1 MAKKSGLKVD
11 RKYTTPG
18 NPYNNIT
25 WEKRSSKITN
35 PDGSVVFEM
44 NDVEIPSTWSQVATD
59 IMVSKYFRK
68 AGVPQLDAD
77 GFELKDENG
86 DTVLGPETSSRQVF
100 DRLAETWRHWGEKT
114 GYFATSD
121 DAQAFED
128 ELKYMLATQMAAP
141 NSPQWFNTGLNYKY
155 NLTGPQQGFW
165 YVDPKTGN
173 LTPGEDSYSRPQP
186 HACFIQS
193 IDDDLV
199 NEGGI
204 MDLWVK
210 EARLFKFGSGTG
222 TNFSNLRGEGEQLS
236 GGGVSSGVMSFL
248 KIGDR
253 AAGAIKSGGTTR
265 RAAKMVILDLDHP
278 DIEDFIEWKAIEEDK
293 ARALIAAGYP
303 ADFNGEAYATVSGQ
317 NSNNSVKVPTEF
329 LTAIKEDGDW
339 DLIARTDG
347 SVMKT
352 VKARDLWNKIADAA
366 WRCADPGVQYDTTIN
381 EWHTSPMGGRIRAS
395 NPCSEYLFLD
405 NTACNLA
412 SLNLVKFYDDDTQIF
427 DVASY
432 KHALRIWT
440 IVLEISVEMAQF
452 PSKEIAQGSYDYR
465 TLGLGY
471 ANLGSLLMRKGI
483 AYDSKLGRAI
493 AGALTAMLTGEA
505 YKASAEM
512 AGIVGPFPKYK
523 ENSKNMLRVMN
534 NHRKAAYDSNDYEGL
549 SHDLIAID
557 QDLCPEYLL
566 EAAQASWDDAVEL
579 GTKNGYRNAQATVLA
594 PTGTIGLLMDCDTTG
609 VEPDFALM
617 KFKKLA
623 GGGYMKIANQS
634 IGPALDALGYKS
646 NEVNEIINYVIG
658 SMSLNDSPYVN
669 KKSLI
674 EKGLSEDDVAKIED
688 ALPGAFEIQHAFNV
702 FVLGEETLKN
712 LGIEEEAYTSFDF
725 NLLETLGYSRNEIAQ
740 ANLHICGTQ
749 KIEGAPYLKDEH
761 LDVFDCANKCG
772 KDGERFIHYM
782 GHVRMMAAAQPFI
795 SGAISKTVNMPN
807 EASIEDI
814 EDCYYEAAKIGVKA
828 IAIYRDGSKASQ
840 PLSASSDE
848 GDSDESDPEVSKI
861 LEEEAML
868 VQGNYAPGTSPTQAY
883 AGANR
888 PRFLLPERR
897 EGWTQE
903 ARVAGHKVYL
913 RTGEY
918 PDGTLGEVFIDIA
931 KEGATLK
938 GVLGCFAIAV
948 SKGLQYGVPLEEF
961 VDTFTFQTF
970 EPRGMV
976 EGHENIKMSNS
987 IVDYVFRALGL
998 EYLNRTDLV
1007 QVPPKATSNEVSE
1020 TIEPVQEV
1028 EPAQKK
1034 TETVEPVQEVEPV
1047 EIIQKTEVVEPVQ
1060 EVETPSNVQNNET
1073 TSIVQETQFV
1083 TKIEDNDTVESV
1095 EAVSNS
1101 VTTVQEVLGDMMGDA
1116 PACPDC
1122 GHITIRNGSCYKC
1135 LNCGNSLGC
1144 S

>member
-1 MAKKSGLKVD
+1 MAKSSGLKVT
-11 RKYTTPG
+11 RKYTSKG
-18 NPYNNIT
+18 DPYNGIV
-25 WEKRSSKITN
+25 WEKRTSKIAN

-44 NDVEIPSTWSQVATD
+44 ENVEIPSTWSQVATD

-68 AGVPQLDAD
+68 AGVPQVDD
-77 GFELKDENG
+77 EGNTLKDENG
-86 DTVLGPETSSRQVF
+86 DTILGSETSSRQVF
-100 DRLAETWRHWGEKT
+100 DRLAETWRHWGETT
-114 GYFATSD
+114 GYFATKD

-141 NSPQWFNTGLNYKY
+141 NSPQWFNTGLNHKY
-155 NLTGPQQGFW
+155 NLTGPKQGFW
-165 YVDPKTGN
+165 YVDPKS
-173 LTPGEDSYSRPQP
+173 GELVEADDSYSRPQP

-222 TNFSNLRGEGEQLS
+222 TNFSNLRGEGEKLS

-278 DIEDFIEWKAIEEDK
+278 DIETFIEWKAIEEDK

-329 LTAIKEDGDW
+329 LTAIEEDGDW

-352 VKARDLWNKIADAA
+352 VKARELWKKVADAA

-381 EWHTSPMGGRIRAS
+381 EWHTSPMGGKIRAS

-412 SLNLVKFYDDDTQIF
+412 SLNLVKFYDDEKQEF
-427 DVASY
+427 DIVSY

-440 IVLEISVEMAQF
+440 VVLEISVEMAQF

-512 AGIVGPFPKYK
+512 AGIVGAFPRYK
-523 ENSKNMLRVMN
+523 ENADNMLRVMN

-549 SHDLIAID
+549 THDLLAID
-557 QDLCPEYLL
+557 QDLCPEDLL
-566 EAAQASWDDAVEL
+566 KGAQASWDDAVEL

-634 IGPALDALGYKS
+634 IGPALNALGYKE
-646 NEVNEIINYVIG
+646 NEVTEIINYVIG
-658 SMSLNDSPYVN
+658 SMSLEDSPYIN
-669 KKSLI
+669 KESLM
-674 EKGLSEDDVAKIED
+674 EKGLSEEDVTKIEA

-702 FVLGEETLKN
+702 FVLGEETLKG

-725 NLLETLGYSRNEIAQ
+725 NLLETLGYSRSEIAQ

-749 KIEGAPYLKDEH
+749 KIEGAPYLKEED
-761 LDVFDCANKCG
+761 LNIFDCANKCG
-772 KDGERFIHYM
+772 KDGKRFIAYM

-814 EDCYYEAAKIGVKA
+814 EDCYFEAAKIGVKA

-840 PLSASSDE
+840 PLSSSSDD
-848 GDSDESDPEVSKI
+848 GDSEETDPEVTKI

-868 VQGNYAPGTSPTQAY
+868 IQGNFAAGTSPSTAY
-883 AGANR
+883 AGVNR

-903 ARVAGHKVYL
+903 ARIAGHKVYL

-987 IVDYVFRALGL
+987 IIDYVFRALGL
-998 EYLNRTDLV
+998 EYLDRTDIV
-1007 QVPPKATSNEVSE
+1007 QVPPKDKVVEE
-1020 TIEPVQEV
+1020 TAPVEQAETAPV
-1028 EPAQKK
+1028 AK
-1034 TETVEPVQEVEPV
+1034 TETAPV
-1047 EIIQKTEVVEPVQ
+1047 EQAE
-1060 EVETPSNVQNNET
+1060 
-1073 TSIVQETQFV
+1073 
-1083 TKIEDNDTVESV
+1083 
-1095 EAVSNS
+1095 NS
-1101 VTTVQEVLGDMMGDA
+1101 VATVQEVLGDMMGDA
-1116 PACPDC
+1116 PACNEC

>member
-1 MAKKSGLKVD
+1 MAKNTGLKIN
-11 RKYTTPG
+11 RKYTSPG
-18 NPYNNIT
+18 DPYKDIV

-35 PDGSVVFEM
+35 PDGSTVFEM

-68 AGVPQLDAD
+68 AGVPQTDEK
-77 GFELKDENG
+77 GNVIKDKNG
-86 DTVLGPETSSRQVF
+86 EVVLGPETSSKQVF
-100 DRLAETWRHWGEKT
+100 NRLAETWRHWGEKT
-114 GYFATSD
+114 GYFSSEK

-155 NLTGPQQGFW
+155 GLTGKEQGFW
-165 YVDPKTGN
+165 YVDPKTGE

-222 TNFSNLRGEGEQLS
+222 TNFSNLRGEGENLS

-293 ARALIAAGYP
+293 ARALINAGYP
-303 ADFNGEAYATVSGQ
+303 SDYNGEAYATVSGQ
-317 NSNNSVKVPTEF
+317 NSNNSVRVPNEF
-329 LTAIKEDGDW
+329 IKALESDGDW
-339 DLIARTDG
+339 ELTARTDG
-347 SVMKT
+347 STMKT
-352 VKARDLWNKIADAA
+352 VKARDLWSKIADAA
-366 WRCADPGVQYDTTIN
+366 WRCADPGVQFNTTIN
-381 EWHTSPMGGRIRAS
+381 EWHTSPAGGQIRAS

-412 SLNLVKFYDDDTQIF
+412 SLNLVKFYDDENQVF
-427 DVASY
+427 DITSY

-483 AYDSKLGRAI
+483 AYDSELGRAI

-505 YKASAEM
+505 YKTSAEM
-512 AGIVGPFPKYK
+512 ASVVGPFPKYS
-523 ENSKNMLRVMN
+523 ENKDNMLRVMG
-534 NHRKAAYDSNDYEGL
+534 NHRKAAYDSNDYVGI
-549 SHDLIAID
+549 SHDLLAID
-557 QDLCPEYLL
+557 QNLCPDDLL
-566 EAAQASWDDAVEL
+566 KGAQDSWDGALEL
-579 GTKNGYRNAQATVLA
+579 GEQYGYRNAQATVLA

-634 IGPALDALGYKS
+634 IGPALNALGYTEK
-646 NEVNEIINYVIG
+646 ETDEIIQYVIG
-658 SMSLNDSPYVN
+658 SMSLDGSPFVN
-669 KKSLI
+669 RETLKA
-674 EKGLSEDDVAKIED
+674 KGLNEQDIDNIENS
-688 ALPGAFEIQHAFNV
+688 LPGAFEIQHAFNV
-702 FVLGEETLKN
+702 FVVGEETMQRLE
-712 LGIEEEAYTSFDF
+712 ISEEEYTSFDF
-725 NLLETLGYSRNEIAQ
+725 NLLEKLGFTKTEIDK
-740 ANLHICGTQ
+740 ANKFICGTQ
-749 KIEGAPYLKDEH
+749 TIEGAPYLKDED
-761 LDVFDCANKCG
+761 LSVFDCANKCG

-795 SGAISKTVNMPN
+795 SGAISKTVNMPH
-807 EASIEDI
+807 EATIEDI
-814 EDCYYEAAKIGVKA
+814 ENCYFESAGLGIKA

-840 PLSASSDE
+840 PLSASSDDGE
-848 GDSDESDPEVSKI
+848 SEESDPQVSEI
-861 LEEEAML
+861 IENESML
-868 VQGNYAPGTSPTQAY
+868 MLGNYAPGTSPTKAY
-883 AGANR
+883 AGTTR

-903 ARVAGHKVYL
+903 AKIAGHKVYL

-987 IVDYVFRALGL
+987 IIDYVFRALGL
-998 EYLNRTDLV
+998 EYLNRTDIV
-1007 QVPPKATSNEVSE
+1007 QNPPQDSFDEENVTS
-1020 TIEPVQEV
+1020 TPVQNVTPPPIDEHVTESPAQVEEV
-1028 EPAQKK
+1028 EPTNTSQ
-1034 TETVEPVQEVEPV
+1034 TNETQAEAQEVQFITKV
-1047 EIIQKTEVVEPVQ
+1047 EEK
-1060 EVETPSNVQNNET
+1060 ETFENT
-1073 TSIVQETQFV
+1073 
-1083 TKIEDNDTVESV
+1083 DT
-1095 EAVSNS
+1095 ASNS

>member
-1 MAKKSGLKVD
+1 MAKSSGLKVT
-11 RKYTTPG
+11 RKYTSKG
-18 NPYNNIT
+18 DPYKGIV
-25 WEKRSSKITN
+25 WEKRTSKIAN

-44 NDVEIPSTWSQVATD
+44 ENVEIPSTWSQVATD

-68 AGVPQLDAD
+68 AGVPQVDD
-77 GFELKDENG
+77 EGNTLKDENG
-86 DTVLGPETSSRQVF
+86 DTILGSETSSRQVF
-100 DRLAETWRHWGEKT
+100 DRLAETWRHWGETT
-114 GYFATSD
+114 GYFATKD

-141 NSPQWFNTGLNYKY
+141 NSPQWFNTGLNHKY
-155 NLTGPQQGFW
+155 DLTGPKQGFW
-165 YVDPKTGN
+165 YVDPKS
-173 LTPGEDSYSRPQP
+173 GELVEADDSYSRPQP

-222 TNFSNLRGEGEQLS
+222 TNFSNLRGEGEKLS

-278 DIEDFIEWKAIEEDK
+278 DIETFIEWKAIEEDK

-329 LTAIKEDGDW
+329 LTAIEEDGDW

-352 VKARDLWNKIADAA
+352 VKARELWKKVADAA

-412 SLNLVKFYDDDTQIF
+412 SLNLVKFYDDEKQEF
-427 DVASY
+427 DVVSY

-505 YKASAEM
+505 YKTSAEM
-512 AGIVGPFPKYK
+512 AGIVGTFPRYK
-523 ENSKNMLRVMN
+523 ENADNMLRVMN
-534 NHRKAAYDSNDYEGL
+534 NHKKAAYDSNDYEGL

-557 QDLCPEYLL
+557 QELCPEDLL
-566 EAAQASWDDAVEL
+566 AGAQQSWDEAVEL

-623 GGGYMKIANQS
+623 GGGYMKIVNQS
-634 IGPALDALGYKS
+634 VGPALNALGYEA
-646 NEVNEIINYVIG
+646 NEVTEIINYVIG
-658 SMSLNDSPYVN
+658 SMSLENSPYVN
-669 KKSLI
+669 KQSLI
-674 EKGLSEDDVAKIED
+674 EKGLNEEDVAKIEA

-702 FVLGEETLKN
+702 FVLGEETLKG
-712 LGIEEEAYTSFDF
+712 LGIPEEEYTSFDF

-740 ANLHICGTQ
+740 ANLDICGTQ
-749 KIEGAPYLKDEH
+749 KIEGAPYLKEEH

-807 EASIEDI
+807 EATIEDI
-814 EDCYYEAAKIGVKA
+814 EDCYFEAAKIGVKA

-840 PLSASSDE
+840 PLSSSSDD
-848 GDSDESDPEVSKI
+848 GDSEESDPEVTKI

-868 VQGNYAPGTSPTQAY
+868 IQGNFAPGTSPSRAY
-883 AGANR
+883 AGVNR

-903 ARVAGHKVYL
+903 ARIAGHKVYL

-987 IVDYVFRALGL
+987 IIDYVFRALGL
-998 EYLNRTDLV
+998 EYLDRTDIV
-1007 QVPPKATSNEVSE
+1007 QVPPKDKAVQE
-1020 TIEPVQEV
+1020 TEPVEMV
-1028 EPAQKK
+1028 EKKTKPVAK
-1034 TETVEPVQEVEPV
+1034 TETAPVAKTETAPVAKTETAPV
-1047 EIIQKTEVVEPVQ
+1047 EQAE
-1060 EVETPSNVQNNET
+1060 
-1073 TSIVQETQFV
+1073 
-1083 TKIEDNDTVESV
+1083 
-1095 EAVSNS
+1095 NS
-1101 VTTVQEVLGDMMGDA
+1101 VATVQEVLGDMMGDA
-1116 PACPDC
+1116 PACNEC

>member
-1 MAKKSGLKVD
+1 MAKSSGLKVT
-11 RKYTTPG
+11 RKYTSKG
-18 NPYNNIT
+18 DPYKGIV
-25 WEKRSSKITN
+25 WEKRTSKIAN

-44 NDVEIPSTWSQVATD
+44 ENVEIPSTWSQVATD

-68 AGVPQLDAD
+68 AGVPQVDD
-77 GFELKDENG
+77 EGNTLKDENG
-86 DTVLGPETSSRQVF
+86 DTILGSETSSRQVF
-100 DRLAETWRHWGEKT
+100 DRLAETWRHWGETT
-114 GYFATSD
+114 GYFATKD

-141 NSPQWFNTGLNYKY
+141 NSPQWFNTGLNHKY
-155 NLTGPQQGFW
+155 DLTGPKQGFW
-165 YVDPKTGN
+165 YVDPKS
-173 LTPGEDSYSRPQP
+173 GELVEADDSYSRPQP

-222 TNFSNLRGEGEQLS
+222 TNFSNLRGEGEKLS

-278 DIEDFIEWKAIEEDK
+278 DIETFIEWKAIEEDK

-329 LTAIKEDGDW
+329 LTAIEEDGDW

-352 VKARDLWNKIADAA
+352 VKARELWKKVADAA

-412 SLNLVKFYDDDTQIF
+412 SLNLVKFYDDEKQEF
-427 DVASY
+427 DVVSY

-505 YKASAEM
+505 YKTSAEM
-512 AGIVGPFPKYK
+512 AGIVGTFPRYK
-523 ENSKNMLRVMN
+523 ENADNMLRVMN
-534 NHRKAAYDSNDYEGL
+534 NHKKAAYDSNDYEGL

-557 QDLCPEYLL
+557 QELCPEDLL
-566 EAAQASWDDAVEL
+566 AGAQQSWDEAVEL

-634 IGPALDALGYKS
+634 IGPALDALGYEA
-646 NEVNEIINYVIG
+646 NEVTEIINYVIG
-658 SMSLNDSPYVN
+658 SMSLENSPYVN
-669 KKSLI
+669 KQSLI
-674 EKGLSEDDVAKIED
+674 EKGLNEEDVAKIEA

-702 FVLGEETLKN
+702 FVLGEETLKG
-712 LGIEEEAYTSFDF
+712 LGIPEEEYTSFDF

-740 ANLHICGTQ
+740 ANLDICGTQ
-749 KIEGAPYLKDEH
+749 KIEGAPYLKEEH

-807 EASIEDI
+807 EATIEDI
-814 EDCYYEAAKIGVKA
+814 EDCYFEAAKIGVKA

-840 PLSASSDE
+840 PLSSSSDD
-848 GDSDESDPEVSKI
+848 GDSEESDPEVTKI

-868 VQGNYAPGTSPTQAY
+868 IQGNFAPGTSPTRAY
-883 AGANR
+883 SGVNR

-903 ARVAGHKVYL
+903 ARIAGHKVYL

-987 IVDYVFRALGL
+987 IIDYVFRALGL
-998 EYLNRTDLV
+998 EYLDRTDIV
-1007 QVPPKATSNEVSE
+1007 QVPPKDKAVQE
-1020 TIEPVQEV
+1020 TEPVEMV
-1028 EPAQKK
+1028 EKKTKPVAKTETAPVAK
-1034 TETVEPVQEVEPV
+1034 TETVPV
-1047 EIIQKTEVVEPVQ
+1047 EQAETAPVEQ
-1060 EVETPSNVQNNET
+1060 AE
-1073 TSIVQETQFV
+1073 
-1083 TKIEDNDTVESV
+1083 
-1095 EAVSNS
+1095 NS
-1101 VTTVQEVLGDMMGDA
+1101 VATVQEVLGDMMGDA
-1116 PACPDC
+1116 PACNEC